1 MDQFYQD
8 LVTQLWMAQHREK
21 ENAKYISRILDAKQ
35 AIKAG
40 ESIADSDIAFIDNLL
55 DDTMKLSSIIKDNFD
70 SFEKFM
76 QMYS

>member
-1 MDQFYQD
+1 MDTFYSD
-8 LVTQLWMAQHREK
+8 LVTQLWTVQHREK

-76 QMYS
+76 KMYS